1 MTACHR
7 VPALQ
12 ESDKLDPAMRE
23 ISITSP
29 RPRLRTYLA
38 AGYALLIV
46 YASLSPFTG
55 WQEQGLDFV
64 KVLNAPLL
72 LGYTTLDTVVNL
84 LAYIPFGLL
93 AGLVLCARFGS
104 TLSVIFSAGLG
115 VLLSAGMEYLQM
127 YLPMRASSNLDLLTN
142 SSGALIGALLA
153 VTIAP
158 RTWFALHLRRWRMR
172 LFHTDA
178 RMDFGLALAALWMF
192 AQVNPSLPMLGNV
205 FISGVAR
212 PPFAVVQPDPFNWVK
227 SVAVALNLL
236 MMGMLLLTLLRQ
248 RRHAVNVLLLVLCA
262 VALAKF
268 VAAAVL
274 LKSWALLLWL
284 NSEAMLGTFVGVL
297 LLIAAGRLPR
307 ARLLLC
313 AACVTLAYLGL
324 AHGLLDSGAPF
335 AAMRLYQWR
344 YGHLLTYNGL
354 SQTVALVF
362 PFLMLGYLWR
372 IRNRRQ
378 WQYN

>member
-1 MTACHR
+1 
-7 VPALQ
+7 
-12 ESDKLDPAMRE
+12 MRE
-23 ISITSP
+23 ISVISP

-55 WQEQGLDFV
+55 WQEQGLEFSA
-64 KVLNAPLL
+64 VLAEPLL
-72 LGYTTLDTVVNL
+72 LHYTWFDVTANL
-84 LAYIPFGLL
+84 FSYLPFGLL
-93 AGLVLCARFGS
+93 LGLMLSARFGAGWS
-104 TLSVIFSAGLG
+104 TLLATLGG
-115 VLLSAGMEYLQM
+115 VLLSGTMEYAQM

-142 SSGALIGALLA
+142 SIGALTGALLA
-153 VTIAP
+153 VNIAP
-158 RTWFALHLRRWRMR
+158 RAWFALRLMHWRVR
-172 LFHTDA
+172 LFRTDA

-205 FISGVAR
+205 FISEAAR
-212 PPFAVVQPDPFNWVK
+212 VPFAVVQPVPFNWVE

-248 RRHAVNVLLLVLCA
+248 RRHVVNVLLLALCA
-262 VALAKF
+262 VALTKF
-268 VAAAVL
+268 IAAAVL

-284 NSEAMLGTFVGVL
+284 NSEAMLGTFTGVL
-297 LLIAAGRLPR
+297 LLTAAGRLPR
-307 ARLLLC
+307 ARLLFC
-313 AACVTLAYLGL
+313 AVCVALAYLSL
-324 AHGLLDSGAPF
+324 AHGLLDSGTPS
-335 AAMRLYQWR
+335 AAMRLYQWH

-372 IRNRRQ
+372 IRNR
-378 WQYN
+378 